1 MIKYRPIVAFWTLLD
16 MICRNLTLA
25 AVVLALLAGC
35 AGRKTDDE
43 LTEGAY
49 YRKATE
55 SLEKKAYLT
64 AIDELEE
71 LEARFPYGDYAEQAL
86 LDLVYARYK
95 SLDYPGAAAQADR
108 FLRAFPASD
117 ATDYVLYIK
126 GLAYNDMNLGLLA
139 RFSESRADKR
149 DLDNYIQ
156 SFRTFEQLVRRYPDS
171 DYAADARARMLWIRN
186 QLAAQEIAAATYYA
200 RRGALIAAINRA
212 KHVIVHYQRTPS
224 VPEALAIM
232 SRAYHTLEQPVL
244 AEKARKVLA
253 NSWPESDYLDSDE
266 DSGISLAWWPREQDS
281 LLSLLTFDLL

>member
-25 AVVLALLAGC
+25 TLVLALLAGC
-35 AGRKTDDE
+35 SGRKTDDE
-43 LTEGAY
+43 LTEGGY

-108 FLRAFPASD
+108 FLRAYPSSEV
-117 ATDYVLYIK
+117 TDYVLYIK
-126 GLAYNDMNLGLLA
+126 GLAYNDMNLGLMA
-139 RFSESRADKR
+139 RFAESRAEKR

-200 RRGALIAAINRA
+200 RRGALIAAVNRA
-212 KHVIVHYQRTPS
+212 KHVVVHFQGTPS

-232 SRAYHTLEQPVL
+232 SRSYFALEQPALAQKSRQVL
-244 AEKARKVLA
+244 AT
-253 NSWPESDYLDSDE
+253 SWPESEFLDADK
-266 DSGISLAWWPREQDS
+266 DSGIDLPWWPREQDS

>member
-1 MIKYRPIVAFWTLLD
+1 MIKYRPIVAFWTLVD
-16 MICRNLTLA
+16 MICRNLTVA

-35 AGRKTDDE
+35 SGRKTDDE

-55 SLEKKAYLT
+55 SLDKKAYLT

-108 FLRAFPASD
+108 FLRAYPASD
-117 ATDYVLYIK
+117 ATDYVLYLK
-126 GLAYNDMNLGLLA
+126 GLAYSDMNLGLMA

-156 SFRTFEQLVRRYPDS
+156 AFRTFDQLVRRYPDS
-171 DYAADARARMLWIRN
+171 DYAADARARMLWVRN

-200 RRGALIAAINRA
+200 RRGAFIAAINRA
-212 KHVIVHYQRTPS
+212 RHVVVHFQGTPS

-232 SRAYHTLEQPVL
+232 SRSYHALEQPQLADKSRRVL
-244 AEKARKVLA
+244 AA
-253 NSWPESDYLDSDE
+253 SWPESDFLDDGE
-266 DSGISLAWWPREQDS
+266 DSGIYLAWWPRDRES
-281 LLSLLTFDLL
+281 LLSLLTFDLF